1 MPLVQIINDIL
12 VLMLGPIIAACYVL
26 AQFFIQRLPT
36 HQRAAL
42 EQFARMAVRHVAQ
55 QPEQLNQKGM
65 AVAYAT
71 DLFRAYGLS
80 VPPSEILDIA
90 ISSAM
95 YESK

>member
-42 EQFARMAVRHVAQ
+42 E
-55 QPEQLNQKGM
+55 
-65 AVAYAT
+65 
-71 DLFRAYGLS
+71 
-80 VPPSEILDIA
+80 
-90 ISSAM
+90 
-95 YESK
+95 